1 MNQAVASRVVASR
14 TVAGRTGADRMVP
27 RGALIGAAAL
37 IVFSI
42 VAAGVGRLTGV
53 GAVRADY
60 TDAVWAMSFR
70 FEDRPDGGITVVAP
84 ESGATIGVVPAGSDG
99 FVRTVLRSLA
109 FDRERQGV
117 GAGPAFV
124 ISKWSDG
131 PITIDD
137 PATNRRIDLA
147 AFGAANMQSF
157 EKVIAMRGDKP

>member
-1 MNQAVASRVVASR
+1 MNRAAASRAVTTR
-14 TVAGRTGADRMVP
+14 ADRMVP

-37 IVFSI
+37 IAFSL
-42 VAAGVGRLTGV
+42 VAASVGRFTGI

-60 TDAVWAMSFR
+60 ARTVWTMSFR
-70 FEDRPDGGITVVAP
+70 FEDRPDGGVSVIAP

-99 FVRTVLRSLA
+99 FIRTVLRSLA

-117 GAGPAFV
+117 GAGPAFA

-131 PITIDD
+131 HTTIDD
-137 PATNRRIDLA
+137 PATNRRVDLA

>member
-1 MNQAVASRVVASR
+1 MNRAVASRAITGR
-14 TVAGRTGADRMVP
+14 AGANRAGADRMVP

-42 VAAGVGRLTGV
+42 VAAGFGRLTGV
-53 GAVRADY
+53 GTVRVDY
-60 TDAVWAMSFR
+60 GGAARSMSFR
-70 FEDRPDGGITVVAP
+70 FEDRPDGGITVIAP
-84 ESGATIGVVPAGSDG
+84 ESGAALGVVPAGSDG

-124 ISKWSDG
+124 ISRWSDG
-131 PITIDD
+131 HTTIDD
-137 PATNRRIDLA
+137 PATKRRVDLA